1 MLIKILIK
9 IPLLKKL
16 ITSLGIRLLKLLKK
30 NRGYFKIKNIRMF
43 LDFLDPIDREIILY
57 QDYESSELNFLIK
70 KIKEYEISHFFDVGA
85 NCGYYSII
93 IAKEIS
99 NIDVIS
105 FEPNKE
111 AYFKFIKTLKDN
123 PILSKKIQA
132 ENFGLSNVSSQ
143 LEMQSMIKHGYSQTG
158 GTAII
163 YNNRYKNFDSFF
175 GDFKI
180 GSDYIKITNKTIAI
194 KIDVEGHELKVL
206 EGLKKVLQRNK
217 AIIQI
222 EIFTKNFKTTNKYLI
237 SLGYQVFFN
246 VAQRSN
252 YFYTNIK

>member
-9 IPLLKKL
+9 IPIIKKL
-16 ITSLGIRLLKLLKK
+16 IPSLGIRLLKLLKK
-30 NRGYFKIKNIRMF
+30 NRRYFKIKNIRMF

-57 QDYESSELNFLIK
+57 QEYESQELNFLIK
-70 KIKEYEISHFFDVGA
+70 QIKDNKINFFFDVGS
-85 NCGYYSII
+85 NCGYYSIVV
-93 IAKEIS
+93 AKEITD
-99 NIDVIS
+99 IKITS

-123 PILSKKIQA
+123 PILSKKIHA
-132 ENFGLSNVSSQ
+132 ENFGLSNISSQ

-163 YNNRYKNFDSFF
+163 DKDKYKNFDTFF

-180 GSDYIKITNKTIAI
+180 VSDYIKIINKSFAI
-194 KIDVEGHELKVL
+194 KIDVEGHELNVL
-206 EGLKKVLQRNK
+206 EGLKKVLQQNK

-222 EIFTKNFKTTNKYLI
+222 EIFTKNFHATNNFLI
-237 SLGYQVFFN
+237 SLGYKLIFSIKN
-246 VAQRSN
+246 RSN

>member
-1 MLIKILIK
+1 MLIETLVK

-57 QDYESSELNFLIK
+57 QEYENSELNFLIK
-70 KIKEYEISHFFDVGA
+70 KIKENKINYFFDVGS

-93 IAKEIS
+93 IAKEIADI
-99 NIDVIS
+99 NVIS

-111 AYFKFIKTLKDN
+111 AYFKFTKTLKDN
-123 PILSKKIQA
+123 PILSKKIHA
-132 ENFGLSNVSSQ
+132 ENFGLSNISSQ

-163 YNNRYKNFDSFF
+163 DNNKYKNFDTFF

-180 GSDYIKITNKTIAI
+180 GSDYIKTVNKNIAM
-194 KIDVEGHELKVL
+194 KIDVEGHELNVL
-206 EGLKKVLQRNK
+206 EGLRKVLQQNK

-222 EIFTKNFKTTNKYLI
+222 EIFTKNFETTNKYLI
-237 SLGYQVFFN
+237 SLGYEVIYN
-246 VAQRSN
+246 INQRSN

>member
-1 MLIKILIK
+1 MLIKTLVK

-30 NRGYFKIKNIRMF
+30 NRGYFRIKDINMF

-57 QDYESSELNFLIK
+57 QEYENSELNFLIK
-70 KIKEYEISHFFDVGA
+70 KIKENKINYFYDVGS

-93 IAKEIS
+93 VAKEIAD
-99 NIDVIS
+99 IDVIS

-123 PILSKKIQA
+123 PTLSKRIHA
-132 ENFGLSNVSSQ
+132 ENFGLSNTSSQ

-163 YNNRYKNFDSFF
+163 DNHKYKNFDTFF

-180 GSDYIKITNKTIAI
+180 GSDYIKITNQTIAI
-194 KIDVEGHELKVL
+194 KIDVEGHELNVL
-206 EGLKKVLQRNK
+206 EGLKKVLQHNK
-217 AIIQI
+217 VIIQI
-222 EIFTKNFKTTNKYLI
+222 EIFAKNFETTNKYLI
-237 SLGYQVFFN
+237 SLGFEVMFN
-246 VAQRSN
+246 VNQRSN

>member
-9 IPLLKKL
+9 IPILKKL
-16 ITSLGIRLLKLLKK
+16 IPSLGIRLLKFLKK
-30 NRGYFKIKNIRMF
+30 NRRYFKIKNTRMF

-57 QDYESSELNFLIK
+57 QEYESPELNLLIK
-70 KIKEYEISHFFDVGA
+70 SIRDNKINFFFDVGS
-85 NCGYYSII
+85 NCGYYSIT
-93 IAKEIS
+93 IAKEIKNV
-99 NIDVIS
+99 NITS

-111 AYFKFIKTLKDN
+111 AHFKFIKTLKEN
-123 PILSKKIQA
+123 PILSKKIHA
-132 ENFGLSNVSSQ
+132 VNFGLSNISSQ

-163 YNNRYKNFDSFF
+163 DKEKYKNFDTFF

-180 GSDYIKITNKTIAI
+180 GSEYIKLINKKIAI
-194 KIDVEGHELKVL
+194 KIDVEGHELNVL
-206 EGLKKVLQRNK
+206 KGLKKVLEQNK

-222 EIFTKNFKTTNKYLI
+222 EIFTNNYQETNSFLI
-237 SLGYQVFFN
+237 SLGYEIFFSIKK
-246 VAQRSN
+246 RSN

>member
-9 IPLLKKL
+9 IPILKKL
-16 ITSLGIRLLKLLKK
+16 IPSLGIRLLKLLKK

-43 LDFLDPIDREIILY
+43 LDFLHPIDREIILY
-57 QDYESSELNFLIK
+57 QEYEKLELNFLIN
-70 KIKEYEISHFFDVGA
+70 KIKDYKISHFFDIGS

-99 NIDVIS
+99 DISITS
-105 FEPNKE
+105 FEPNRE
-111 AYFKFIKTLKDN
+111 AYYKFIKTLKDN
-123 PILSKKIQA
+123 PILSKKIHT
-132 ENFGLSNVSSQ
+132 ENFGLSNIASK

-163 YNNRYKNFDSFF
+163 DNNRYKNFDSFF

-180 GSDYIKITNKTIAI
+180 GSDYIRITDKTIAI

-206 EGLKKVLQRNK
+206 EGLKKVLQQNK

-222 EIFTKNFKTTNKYLI
+222 EIFTKNFETTNKYLI

-246 VAQRSN
+246 VTQRSN

>member
-9 IPLLKKL
+9 IPIIKKL
-16 ITSLGIRLLKLLKK
+16 IPSLGIRLLKLLKK
-30 NRGYFKIKNIRMF
+30 NRRYFKIKNIRMF

-57 QDYESSELNFLIK
+57 QEYESQELNFLIK
-70 KIKEYEISHFFDVGA
+70 QIKDNKINFFFDVGS
-85 NCGYYSII
+85 NCGYYSIVV
-93 IAKEIS
+93 AKEITD
-99 NIDVIS
+99 IKITS

-123 PILSKKIQA
+123 PILSKKIHA
-132 ENFGLSNVSSQ
+132 ENFGLSNISSQ

-163 YNNRYKNFDSFF
+163 DKDKYKNFDTFF

-180 GSDYIKITNKTIAI
+180 GSDYIKIINKSFAI
-194 KIDVEGHELKVL
+194 KIDVEGHELNVL
-206 EGLKKVLQRNK
+206 EGLKKVLQQNK

-222 EIFTKNFKTTNKYLI
+222 EIFTKNFHATNNFLI
-237 SLGYQVFFN
+237 SLGYKLIFSIKN
-246 VAQRSN
+246 RSN

>member
-16 ITSLGIRLLKLLKK
+16 ITSLGIRLLKLFKK
-30 NRGYFKIKNIRMF
+30 NRGYFCIKNLKMF

-57 QDYESSELNFLIK
+57 QEYENSELNFLIK
-70 KIKEYEISHFFDVGA
+70 KIKENQIKHFFDVGS

-93 IAKEIS
+93 VAKEIMD
-99 NIDVIS
+99 IDIIS

-111 AYFKFIKTLKDN
+111 AYFKFIKTLEDN
-123 PILSKKIQA
+123 PMLSKKIHA

-163 YNNRYKNFDSFF
+163 NNNKYKNFDTFF

-194 KIDVEGHELKVL
+194 KIDVEGHELNVL
-206 EGLKKVLQRNK
+206 QGLKKVLQHNK

-222 EIFTKNFKTTNKYLI
+222 EIFTKNFEATNRYLV
-237 SLGYQVFFN
+237 SLGFEVMFN
-246 VAQRSN
+246 VNQRSN